1 MRDGSERRR
10 TWGTPLHRLASALL
24 VTGALAACDSLL
36 DVEAPTRIPE
46 ETLADPQSAELLV
59 TSAAADFDCAF
70 AEYVVAGGLLGDELA
85 DSQLATFADYDRRT
99 VSRAT
104 PQHAWTC
111 ELPDPGIYQT
121 LSTARY
127 SADNAARLLAS
138 FDDADVPNRD
148 GLLATVEA
156 YAGYTRLLLGEAYC
170 SAGALVPGPGG
181 TPEPGP
187 EVTSRELLALA
198 EERFTRAIRHAE
210 ENRASDILPLAL
222 LGRARARLNQGNGAG
237 AKADA
242 ERIPADFA
250 FHALYS
256 PQSFRSSNRVWTM
269 NNRDRRITIQP
280 EFWDLE
286 VDGTPDPRVP
296 VVDEGTLAA
305 DDFSPYWTQSKY
317 PARDSPIPV
326 ARYEEAQ
333 LIVAE
338 VDRGQTAVDIINRLH
353 ARAGLPDW
361 TPADPNDEVEV
372 LGHII
377 EERRREFFLES
388 HHFGD
393 KLRYRELAQQLGLA
407 PADLNAAL
415 PPSPP
420 PGEPYLQQGGTYGE
434 LECLPLPDVERNN
447 NPHIP

>member
-10 TWGTPLHRLASALL
+10 TWGTPFHRLASALL
-24 VTGALAACDSLL
+24 VAGALAACDSLL
-36 DVEAPTRIPE
+36 DVEVPTRIPE
-46 ETLADPQSAELLV
+46 ETLVDPQSAELLV

-70 AEYVVAGGLLGDELA
+70 AEYIVAGGLLGDELA
-85 DSQLATFADYDRRT
+85 GSQLATFADYDRRT

-127 SADNAARLLAS
+127 SADNAARLLGT
-138 FDDADVPNRD
+138 FDDADVPDR
-148 GLLATVEA
+148 GRLLATVEA
-156 YAGYTRLLLGEAYC
+156 YAGYSRLLLSEAYC
-170 SAGALVPGPGG
+170 SAGSLVSSPAGA
-181 TPEPGP
+181 PEPGP

-198 EERFTRAIRHAE
+198 EDRFTRAIRHAE
-210 ENRASDILPLAL
+210 ENEATDLLYLAM

-242 ERIPADFA
+242 ERIPAGFA
-250 FHALYS
+250 FHAHYS
-256 PQSFRSSNRVWTM
+256 PETFRSSNRVWTM

-280 EFWDLE
+280 EFRHVE
-286 VDGTPDPRVP
+286 FDGTPDRRVP
-296 VVDEGTLAA
+296 VVDEETLAA
-305 DDFSPYWTQSKY
+305 DAFSPYWTQSKY
-317 PARDSPIPV
+317 PGPDSRTPV

-333 LIVAE
+333 LIIAE
-338 VDRGQTAVDIINRLH
+338 VERGETAVDIVNRLH

-361 TPADPNDEVEV
+361 TPADPNDEMEV
-372 LGHII
+372 LKHLI

-393 KLRYRELAQQLGLA
+393 KLRYRKLAQELGVT
-407 PADLNAAL
+407 PADLNPAL

-420 PGEPYLQQGGTYGE
+420 PGEPYPQQGGRYGE

-447 NPHIP
+447 NPHIS